1 MSMTVPNKKI
11 VYQNVCD
18 EVNLRIKNLK
28 TILQEMFDAASR
40 NDSKNSA
47 GDKHETGVA
56 MAQLEQEKLTKQINE
71 LLLIQE
77 NLQKIN
83 PSISQSKIGLGSLV
97 ETNNGWYY
105 FSVGIGSI
113 VVNNLSIFALNP
125 KAPIGE
131 LLLGKS
137 KGESIQFNGKLT
149 EILNVQ

>member
-1 MSMTVPNKKI
+1 MSVLNKKI
-11 VYQNVCD
+11 VYQNVCN
-18 EVNLRIKNLK
+18 EVNLRIRNLK
-28 TILQEMFDAASR
+28 SILQEMFDAASR

-71 LLLIQE
+71 LLTIQE

-83 PSISQSKIGLGSLV
+83 PTTSHTKIGLGSLV

-105 FSVGIGSI
+105 FSVGIGTIKMESF
-113 VVNNLSIFALNP
+113 SIFAINP

-131 LLLGKS
+131 LLLGKT
-137 KGESIQFNGKLT
+137 KGECILFNGKST
-149 EILNVQ
+149 EILSIQ

>member
-1 MSMTVPNKKI
+1 MSILNKKI
-11 VYQNVCD
+11 VYQNVCN

-71 LLLIQE
+71 LLTIQE
-77 NLQKIN
+77 HLQKIN
-83 PSISQSKIGLGSLV
+83 PSIAHNKIGLGSLV

-105 FSVGIGSI
+105 FSVGIGTINMES
-113 VVNNLSIFALNP
+113 LSIFAINP

-131 LLLGKS
+131 LLLGKT
-137 KGESIQFNGKLT
+137 KGESVLFNGKST
-149 EILNVQ
+149 EILSIQ